1 MRFYCDLPLHP
12 GQTLQLPERARRHA
26 LVLRVRIGDHL
37 TLFNGDGH
45 DYVANVVTVD
55 RHHVAV
61 EVLDQAPNTRE
72 SPLQV
77 HLALVMSKGERMDWA
92 LQKAIELGVSHIT
105 LLSSERCEVRLRDL
119 SRQERKVEHAQQVL
133 ISAAEQC
140 GRSQVPM
147 LAVAQELTD
156 FLVQS
161 HPEHLCLVLDPLA
174 KAGIADLPTHTTS
187 VCLLIGPEGGLSPQ
201 EIALSKTHLF
211 QGIRLGPRILRTETA
226 PLVMLS
232 LLQQRY
238 GDF

>member
-1 MRFYCDLPLHP
+1 M
-12 GQTLQLPERARRHA
+12 ARRHA
-26 LVLRVRIGDHL
+26 LVLRVRLDDNL
-37 TLFNGDGH
+37 TLFNGDG
-45 DYVANVVTVD
+45 YNYTTRVMAVD
-55 RHHVAV
+55 RHRVAV
-61 EVLDQAPNTRE
+61 EVLDKIANSTE

-92 LQKAIELGVSHIT
+92 LQKAIELGVSQIT

-119 SRQERKVEHAQQVL
+119 NRQERKVEHAQQVM

-140 GRSQVPM
+140 GRSVVPA
-147 LAVAQELTD
+147 LNVALELTN
-156 FLVQS
+156 FLDQP
-161 HPEHLCLVLDPLA
+161 HETLCLALDPL
-174 KAGIADLPTHTTS
+174 GDLRIAELPTKTDS

-201 EIALSKTHLF
+201 ELALAKAKMF

-226 PLVMLS
+226 PLVALS